1 MGLEAAGVDNV
12 PDEMDET
19 DEMDDT
25 SSDASH
31 DASRHAS
38 HGDGD
43 GPAAVV
49 DVFADVWCPFAH
61 VGLRGVVE
69 RRRQAGADSPRFRL
83 RAWPLE
89 IVNGEA
95 LDASAVAAEVA
106 DIRDQVADD
115 LFVGFDP
122 ERFPSSTLV
131 VLGTAEAA
139 YRRGLDIGEAFS
151 LAIRDALFEE
161 GRAVDDPAVLADV
174 AARFGVDVP
183 SAGDARAA
191 VEADLADGRRRGVT
205 GSPHFFVDGES
216 YFCPAL
222 DIAHDGD
229 HLRIS
234 IDHDGLDRFLRRVF
248 D

>member
-1 MGLEAAGVDNV
+1 MT
-12 PDEMDET
+12 DETDET

-25 SSDASH
+25 SHATSNA
-31 DASRHAS
+31 AS
-38 HGDGD
+38 HGDGG

-49 DVFADVWCPFAH
+49 EVFADVWCPFAH
-61 VGLRGVVE
+61 VGLRDVVE
-69 RRRQAGADSPRFRL
+69 RRRRAGADSPRFRV

-89 IVNGEA
+89 IVNGEP
-95 LDASAVAAEVA
+95 LDATKVAAEIT
-106 DIRDQVADD
+106 DIRGQVSDD
-115 LFVGFDP
+115 LFAGFDP
-122 ERFPSSTLV
+122 QQFPSSTLV

-139 YRRGLDIGEAFS
+139 YRRGLDVGEAFS

-161 GRAVDDPAVLADV
+161 GRAVDDPRVLVDV
-174 AARFGVDVP
+174 AARFGVEVP
-183 SAGDARAA
+183 SADDARAA

-205 GSPHFFVDGES
+205 GSPHFFVAGES

-234 IDHDGLDRFLRRVF
+234 VDRGGLDRFLRRVF
-248 D
+248 G